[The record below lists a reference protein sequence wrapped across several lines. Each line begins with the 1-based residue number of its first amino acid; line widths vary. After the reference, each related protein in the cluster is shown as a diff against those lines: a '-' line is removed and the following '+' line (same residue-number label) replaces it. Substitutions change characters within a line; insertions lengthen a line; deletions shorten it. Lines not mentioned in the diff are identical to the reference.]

1 MASQATAQKAQQ
13 AAQMLEAVANAQD
26 HVLDKQIEDLQNM
39 KEDDLEALRARRRQN
54 MMKEQEKNRQLRG
67 IGHGQYDELPNQE
80 EFFAAVKKS
89 TQMVVHFYRGSTE
102 RCKIVDA
109 RIAELVPRF
118 IKTRFCKI
126 DAEKAPFLVERLN
139 IFMMP
144 TLLLVKDCAT
154 VHQIRGLTLFA
165 IYPCP
170 RCKCILLM
178 ILCVNACTMPVSR
191 RSRLYTISRV
201 LTPASPF
208 PFLSTGFDELG
219 GTDEFSADYLAYVL
233 SGHGVCNY
241 DGPPPAAP
249 TEKKMNIFQMPK
261 SSIRQSA
268 YTNDSDDD
276 FSD

>member
-1 MASQATAQKAQQ
+1 
-13 AAQMLEAVANAQD
+13 MLEAVANAQD

-54 MMKEQEKNRQLRG
+54 MMKEQEKNRQLRSF
-67 IGHGQYDELPNQE
+67 GHGQYDELPNQE

-154 VHQIRGLTLFA
+154 VHQIRG
-165 IYPCP
+165 
-170 RCKCILLM
+170 
-178 ILCVNACTMPVSR
+178 
-191 RSRLYTISRV
+191 
-201 LTPASPF
+201 
-208 PFLSTGFDELG
+208 FDELG

-249 TEKKMNIFQMPK
+249 TEKKMNIFKQPK

-276 FSD
+276 SD